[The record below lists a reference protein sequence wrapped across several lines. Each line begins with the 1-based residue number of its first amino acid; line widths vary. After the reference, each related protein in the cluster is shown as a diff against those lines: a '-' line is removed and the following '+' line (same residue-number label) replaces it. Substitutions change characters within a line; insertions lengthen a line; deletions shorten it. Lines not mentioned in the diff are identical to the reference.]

1 MFCVSDFDEPST
13 GDNVGRD
20 SGTYSTINMGGHE
33 LDIGNDGQIVI
44 ALSADAAQSLTMG
57 SGDISLTLVT
67 GLSSTTGLNLDAL
80 ASKTSFELTDELP
93 TARSA
98 ANPAALIQNVSYAL
112 SGGNLV
118 LRATY
123 GAGDS
128 VPEPSTGTLSLLALA
143 GLCARRR
150 RK

>member
-1 MFCVSDFDEPST
+1 M
-13 GDNVGRD
+13 GDAVLAD
-20 SGTYSTINMGGHE
+20 WMLVINEG
-33 LDIGNDGQIVI
+33 GQIVI
-44 ALSADAAQSLTMG
+44 ALSSGAMESLTLG
-57 SGDISLTLVT
+57 SDFNLTLVT

-118 LRATY
+118 LHATY

-128 VPEPSTGTLSLLALA
+128 VPEPATGTLSLLALA
-143 GLCARRR
+143 GLMARRR